1 MFSRG
6 FPAREIPLDDCRRR
20 AIREIFALSDQNF
33 GKTRRSKMK
42 TFSFVLLF
50 IALTIASTWAQGKK
64 PRTLDELAAYTG
76 ADRHQI
82 LLEGAKA
89 EGKIV
94 WYTSL
99 SGVYRELVNAFKK
112 KYPDID
118 IEVYRGGS
126 TDLGPRLLNE
136 AQAGRFVADAL
147 ESTPGLL
154 MLLRE
159 RNILKAYTSP
169 ELSRYPDEAKT
180 KADNSRI
187 YWVTD
192 REAYLGFGYNMR
204 LISAAEAPKNFQDLL
219 RPELK
224 GKMAVTTE
232 SSTSRVI
239 GSMIKVKGEEFVKRL
254 QTQEIRMFKASSAGF
269 LDLIAAGEVAGSFVV
284 FRNQVAVMKER
295 KAPVEWIALDVAPAN
310 AGGSA
315 IIANAPHPH
324 AALLFTDFV
333 IGPDGQKLMEQFRYG
348 VAWKDYPFKRDYP
361 ERGMTS
367 AEYEKNEDKWL
378 QLTRSITKRQN

>member
-1 MFSRG
+1 MSEKARRIEMKVLSFTLLILAMMSSFSWG
-6 FPAREIPLDDCRRR
+6 
-20 AIREIFALSDQNF
+20 Q
-33 GKTRRSKMK
+33 T
-42 TFSFVLLF
+42 
-50 IALTIASTWAQGKK
+50 KK
-64 PRTLDELAAYTG
+64 PRTLDELVGYTG

-99 SGVYRELVNAFKK
+99 SGVYRELVDAFKK
-112 KYPDID
+112 KYPDIS

-136 AQAGRFVADAL
+136 AQAGRYVADAL

-159 RNILKAYTSP
+159 RGLLKPYTSP
-169 ELSRYPDEAKT
+169 DLARFPDEAKT
-180 KADNSRI
+180 KADGARV

-192 REAYLGFGYNMR
+192 REAYLGFGYNTR
-204 LISAAEAPKNFQDLL
+204 LIAPAEVPKNFQDLL

-224 GKMAVTTE
+224 TKLALTTE
-232 SSTSRVI
+232 SSTSRVV
-239 GSMIKVKGEEFVKRL
+239 GSMIKHKGEEFVKRL
-254 QTQEIRMFKASSAGF
+254 RAQEIRLFKASSAGF
-269 LDLIAAGEVAGSFVV
+269 LDLIAAGEVGGSFVV
-284 FRNQVAVMKER
+284 FQNQVTVKKER
-295 KAPVEWIALDVAPAN
+295 KAPVDWVPLDVVPTN

-315 IIANAPHPH
+315 VIANAPHPH

-333 IGPDGQKLMEQFRYG
+333 IGAEGQKLMEQFRYG
-348 VAWKDYPFKRDYP
+348 VAWKDYPFKREYP
-361 ERGMTS
+361 ERGMSS
-367 AEYEKNEDKWL
+367 AEYETAEDKWL
-378 QLTRSITKRQN
+378 QLTRSITKRQ

>member
-1 MFSRG
+1 
-6 FPAREIPLDDCRRR
+6 
-20 AIREIFALSDQNF
+20 
-33 GKTRRSKMK
+33 MK
-42 TFSFVLLF
+42 TLSFVLLF
-50 IALTIASTWAQGKK
+50 IALTIASALAQGKK

-76 ADRHQI
+76 ADRHQV

-112 KYPDID
+112 KYPEIE

-159 RNILKAYTSP
+159 RNILKPYTSP
-169 ELSRYPDEAKT
+169 ELTRYPDEAKT

-192 REAYLGFGYNMR
+192 REAYLGFGYNTR
-204 LISAAEAPKNFQDLL
+204 LISAAEAPKTFQDLL

-254 QTQEIRMFKASSAGF
+254 QTQDMRMFKASSAGL
-269 LDLIAAGEVAGSFVV
+269 LDLIAAGEV
-284 FRNQVAVMKER
+284 
-295 KAPVEWIALDVAPAN
+295 
-310 AGGSA
+310 
-315 IIANAPHPH
+315 
-324 AALLFTDFV
+324 
-333 IGPDGQKLMEQFRYG
+333 
-348 VAWKDYPFKRDYP
+348 
-361 ERGMTS
+361 
-367 AEYEKNEDKWL
+367 
-378 QLTRSITKRQN
+378 

>member
-1 MFSRG
+1 
-6 FPAREIPLDDCRRR
+6 
-20 AIREIFALSDQNF
+20 
-33 GKTRRSKMK
+33 MK
-42 TFSFVLLF
+42 LATLIVLLIITMPLF
-50 IALTIASTWAQGKK
+50 AGAQTRK
-64 PRTLDELAAYTG
+64 PRTLDELVTYIG
-76 ADRHQI
+76 PDRHQI

-99 SGVYRELVNAFKK
+99 SGVYRELVEAFKR
-112 KYPDID
+112 KYPAVAID
-118 IEVYRGGS
+118 VYRGGS
-126 TDLGPRLLNE
+126 TDLGPRLINE
-136 AQAGRFVADAL
+136 AQSGRFVGDAL

-154 MLLRE
+154 MMLRE
-159 RNILKAYTSP
+159 GGLLKPYSSP
-169 ELSRYPDEAKT
+169 ELARYPDEAKT
-180 KADNSRI
+180 KLDATRV

-192 REAYLGFGYNMR
+192 REAYLGFGYNTRM
-204 LISAAEAPKNFQDLL
+204 IAPAEVPKNFQDLL

-224 GKMAVTTE
+224 GKLAVTTE

-239 GSMIKVKGEEFVKRL
+239 GAMMKLKGEEFVKRL
-254 QTQEIRMFKASSAGF
+254 QSQEIRLFKASSAGF

-295 KAPVEWIALDVAPAN
+295 QAPVEWVPLDVAPAN

-315 IIANAPHPH
+315 VIANAPHPH

-333 IGPDGQKLMEQFRYG
+333 IGAEGQKLMEQFRYG
-348 VAWKDYPFKRDYP
+348 VAWKDYPFKREYP

-367 AEYEKNEDKWL
+367 AEYEKAEDKWL
-378 QLTRSITKRQN
+378 QLTRAITKRQN